1 MNLPRRTILKMLPLS
16 VLPASQAAEAQAPF
30 LGQGTICGEVTQSTA
45 FLQTRLTS
53 ATELDANG
61 DLPGAN
67 GVACF
72 EWSTK
77 ADFSDAQRTPFQA
90 ASDASDFILRAEL
103 TTLKPNTT
111 CYYRPIFGS
120 NEASAKPGPD
130 CSFRTLPSG
139 ETDTPVKFIVGSCMN
154 YNKFMLGKEGKAS
167 GPETATAEDK
177 RLGFPSF
184 ETMLKQRPDFFIGT
198 GDIVYYD
205 HPLRVAKTVPQ
216 LRQCWHEQFR
226 FPRMIEF
233 FRRVP
238 TYWSKDDHD
247 FRYNEGDNTTS
258 ELPLPKTGID
268 MFREQ
273 LPITDP
279 SKPTYRTH
287 RVGKNLQIWLTEGRD
302 YRSPNEMAD
311 GPEKSLWGTEQ
322 REWLKAT
329 LKASDAKWKIVIS
342 PTPMVG
348 PDDRKKIDNHADIS
362 SFRHEADAFF
372 AWLKENKIDNL
383 KLICGDRHW
392 QYHSIHPSGIEE
404 FACGALNDE
413 NSRMGVDP
421 GSKKGSDP
429 DALIKQP
436 YTSATPQGG
445 FLQITAAANQLT
457 LEHFDS
463 RGNSLNRVT
472 R

>member
-247 FRYNEGDNTTS
+247 HRS
-258 ELPLPKTGID
+258 EQAHLPHAP
-268 MFREQ
+268 RRQE
-273 LPITDP
+273 PA
-279 SKPTYRTH
+279 
-287 RVGKNLQIWLTEGRD
+287 NLAHGRP
-302 YRSPNEMAD
+302 RL
-311 GPEKSLWGTEQ
+311 SLAQ
-322 REWLKAT
+322 
-329 LKASDAKWKIVIS
+329 
-342 PTPMVG
+342 
-348 PDDRKKIDNHADIS
+348 
-362 SFRHEADAFF
+362 
-372 AWLKENKIDNL
+372 
-383 KLICGDRHW
+383 
-392 QYHSIHPSGIEE
+392 
-404 FACGALNDE
+404 
-413 NSRMGVDP
+413 
-421 GSKKGSDP
+421 
-429 DALIKQP
+429 
-436 YTSATPQGG
+436 
-445 FLQITAAANQLT
+445 
-457 LEHFDS
+457 
-463 RGNSLNRVT
+463 
-472 R
+472 